1 MRKLVAEDWRAD
13 DLEEDLTSRGYGHL
27 RVRHHGDTL
36 TIESGAKGPDA
47 FAHARLR
54 RETVHLWR
62 LEMPTSTGR
71 WETTPI
77 RDTTDNLIAILLSV
91 FSWALAKQPMIGAIP
106 QPAADHRGARR
117 RRPR

>member
-36 TIESGAKGPDA
+36 TIESGAKGPNA

-71 WETTPI
+71 WATTAFGDDADSRHHRQPH
-77 RDTTDNLIAILLSV
+77 RDPPVGV
-91 FSWALAKQPMIGAIP
+91 FV
-106 QPAADHRGARR
+106 GARKATYDR
-117 RRPR
+117 RDSAACR